1 MEKVDFSQSVSA
13 ALQRIPSALYV
24 MTASFDG
31 ARRGMLVEWVQRCGN
46 EPPMIGVSLRKGQ
59 AIEPIIRDSHAF
71 ALSLIRSDDRFILRL
86 LNDSNSGASLTL
98 DASPCDT
105 LRTGSPC
112 LRRAIATLD
121 CEVARHID
129 LDNGHELYIG
139 EVVDGRVHE
148 PAPECDGNP

>member
-1 MEKVDFSQSVSA
+1 MEQEGPILGVEE
-13 ALQRIPSALYV
+13 ALRRIPSAIYV

-31 ARRGMLVEWVQRCGN
+31 ARRGMLVEWVQRCGD

-59 AIEPIIRDSHAF
+59 AIEPIIRDSHSF
-71 ALSLIRSDDRFILRL
+71 ALSLIRPDDRFVMRL
-86 LNDSNSGASLTL
+86 LNDSNAGASLTL
-98 DASPCDT
+98 DAIPCET

-139 EVVDGRVHE
+139 EVVDGRVNNHH
-148 PAPECDGNP
+148 PELDARS